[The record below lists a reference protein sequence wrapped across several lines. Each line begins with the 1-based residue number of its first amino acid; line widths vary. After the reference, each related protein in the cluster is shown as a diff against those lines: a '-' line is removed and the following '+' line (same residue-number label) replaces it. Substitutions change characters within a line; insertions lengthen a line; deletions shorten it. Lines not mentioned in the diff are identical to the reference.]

1 MNIPVRLSQLILER
15 KKSLSVMGAN
25 NGMVDTITAPMVEE
39 TIFRPKLS
47 PMKYRNGSK
56 KASNKNHL
64 RSTFFKGISFL
75 VLRKIKKSKKA
86 LITNRRKTTV
96 IGLKDSKACLI
107 QTNEKAQ
114 QIIESNRLNITFG
127 FSGIDFN

>member
-47 PMKYRNGSK
+47 PMKYRKGSK
-56 KASNKNHL
+56 KASNKNHF
-64 RSTFFKGISFL
+64 RSALFKAISFL
-75 VLRKIKKSKKA
+75 VLRKMIKSKTE
-86 LITNRRKTTV
+86 LTTNLRKTTV
-96 IGLKDSKACLI
+96 MGLKDSKACLI